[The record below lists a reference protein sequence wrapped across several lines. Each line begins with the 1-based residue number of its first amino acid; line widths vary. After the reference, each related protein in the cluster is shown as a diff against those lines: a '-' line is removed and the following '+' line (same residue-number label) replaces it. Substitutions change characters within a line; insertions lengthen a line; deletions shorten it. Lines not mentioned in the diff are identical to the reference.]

1 MKNLLTCLVF
11 VYFLPA
17 TFAQSVAPDYTDA
30 LRLTD
35 TWLAAQRDY
44 LRLPSISVAIVRDQD
59 LLWSKAY
66 GLANL
71 STQTPASTGTLY
83 SICSISKLF
92 TAIAIMHLYDAGKL
106 RLDDTIEALLPN
118 YNLNQIYKDSGPITI
133 RSLLTH
139 SSGLPR
145 ESDYPY
151 WTGPDFPFPSSAQLH
166 ARLGE
171 QETLYPASTQF
182 QYSNL
187 GLSLLGE
194 VVEKISGQPYDTYV
208 EEFILKPLRLRS
220 TQPHLPKEAWGK
232 TLAIGYSAIKRD
244 GSRDRVNFFDAN
256 GITAAA
262 GFSSTVED
270 LARFASWQFR
280 LLTQGGTEILKSST
294 LRDMHRVQWVD
305 PDGQVQ
311 WGLGFSVSRPGGTT
325 MVGHGGSCPGYR
337 TTLQLDP
344 KEKMA
349 FTVMINAGGEQPEL
363 FAREIREILSKI
375 PKEKTGTESK
385 HNLEDYAGTYSA
397 QPWGSETIVT
407 PWYGDL
413 AVLSLPNNNP
423 DESLDVLQHV
433 TGDTLKRVRKDK
445 TLAEEIRFERDGT
458 GKVMRMWQH
467 SNYVTKMK

>member
-1 MKNLLTCLVF
+1 
-11 VYFLPA
+11 
-17 TFAQSVAPDYTDA
+17 
-30 LRLTD
+30 
-35 TWLAAQRDY
+35 
-44 LRLPSISVAIVRDQD
+44 
-59 LLWSKAY
+59 
-66 GLANL
+66 
-71 STQTPASTGTLY
+71 
-83 SICSISKLF
+83 
-92 TAIAIMHLYDAGKL
+92 MHLYDAGKL
-106 RLDDTIEALLPN
+106 RLDDHIETLLPT
-118 YNLNQIYKDSGPITI
+118 YNLKQSFKDSGPITV
-133 RSLLTH
+133 RALLTH

-151 WTGPDFPFPSSAQLH
+151 WTGPDFPFPSSAQLY

-194 VVEKISGQPYDTYV
+194 IVEKISGQSYESYV
-208 EEFILKPLRLRS
+208 EEFILKPLRLAS
-220 TQPHLPKEAWGK
+220 TQPYLAKEAWGK
-232 TLAIGYSAIKRD
+232 TLAIGYGAIKRD
-244 GSRDRVNFFDAN
+244 GTRDKVNLFDAD

-294 LRDMHRVQWVD
+294 LREMHRVQWVD
-305 PDGQVQ
+305 PDGQLQ
-311 WGLGFSVSRPGGTT
+311 WGLGFSVARPAGTT
-325 MVGHGGSCPGYR
+325 IVGHGGSCPGYR

-363 FAREIREILSKI
+363 FAREIREIMSKI
-375 PKEKTGTESK
+375 PKENMGKASK
-385 HNLEDYAGTYSA
+385 LNLEDYAGTYSA
-397 QPWGSETIVT
+397 QPWGSEEIVT

-413 AVLSLPNNNP
+413 AILNLPNANP

-433 TGDTLKRVRKDK
+433 ADDTFRRVRKDK

-458 GKVMRMWQH
+458 GKVIRMWQH